1 MKPLLYLLSILFL
14 LTSCKE
20 NKKEEV
26 ARLVQEWQG
35 KEIVFP
41 KNITFTRFVTDTVD
55 YQIPQSDYKVLI
67 YVDSIGCTS
76 CKLQL
81 PRWKELIAY
90 TDSVTGNNIPFLF
103 FFQSKDDK
111 ELRYILKR
119 DNFNRPVC
127 IDRNSELDKLNR
139 FPQNITFQTFLLDK
153 DNRVVVIGNPIHNL
167 AVKDLYLKQITGIQ
181 NKETLT
187 VTTLEPEKTEYD
199 LGTVLNGTTKEQTI
213 TIRNVGT
220 NVFKLKGFTTSCDC
234 TEATCEWKELQPG
247 ESGIIT
253 VSYKAEQPGDFLR
266 TVDIYGNIPNKSL
279 TLSFIGTVTEK

>member
-1 MKPLLYLLSILFL
+1 MKQLLYILSIFFL
-14 LTSCKE
+14 VASCKE

-35 KEIVFP
+35 KEINFP

-67 YVDSIGCTS
+67 YVDSMGCTS

-81 PRWKELIAY
+81 PKWKELIAY
-90 TDSVTGNNIPFLF
+90 TDSATGGSIPFLF

-119 DNFNRPVC
+119 DNFNRPIC
-127 IDRNSELDKLNR
+127 LDRNNELDKLNR

-199 LGTVLNGTTKEQTI
+199 LGTVLNGTTKEQTV
-213 TIRNVGT
+213 TIRNIGA
-220 NVFKLKGFTTSCDC
+220 NIFKLKGFTTSCDC
-234 TEATCEWKELQPG
+234 TEATCNWQELQPG
-247 ESGIIT
+247 ENGIIT
-253 VSYKAEQPGDFLR
+253 VRYKAEQPGDFLR
-266 TVDIYGNIPNKSL
+266 TVDIYGNISNKSL
-279 TLSFIGTVTEK
+279 TLSFIGTVIEK

>member
-1 MKPLLYLLSILFL
+1 MKSLLYLLSILFL

-81 PRWKELIAY
+81 PKWKELIVY
-90 TDSVTGNNIPFLF
+90 TDSVTGGSIPFLF

-111 ELRYILKR
+111 ELRYILKQ
-119 DNFNRPVC
+119 DNFDRPVY
-127 IDRNSELDKLNR
+127 IDRDSELDKLNH

-153 DNRVVVIGNPIHNL
+153 DNKVVVIGNPIHNL

-266 TVDIYGNIPNKSL
+266 TVDISGNIPNKSL
-279 TLSFIGTVTEK
+279 TLSFIGTVIEK

>member
-1 MKPLLYLLSILFL
+1 MKPLLYILSILFL

-41 KNITFTRFVTDTVD
+41 QNITFTRYAIDTVD
-55 YQIPQSDYKVLI
+55 YLIPQSDYKVLI
-67 YVDSIGCTS
+67 YVDSMGCTS
-76 CKLQL
+76 CKLQ
-81 PRWKELIAY
+81 PPKWKELIAY
-90 TDSVTGNNIPFLF
+90 TDSVTGSSIPFLF

-119 DNFNRPVC
+119 DNFNRPIC
-127 IDRNSELDKLNR
+127 LDRNNELDKLNR

-187 VTTLEPEKTEYD
+187 VTTLKPEKIEYD
-199 LGTVLNGTTKEQTI
+199 LGTVLNGTTKEQTV
-213 TIRNVGT
+213 TIRNIGA
-220 NVFKLKGFTTSCDC
+220 NIFKLKGFTTSCDC
-234 TEATCEWKELQPG
+234 TEAICNWQELQPG
-247 ESGIIT
+247 ENGIIT
-253 VSYKAEQPGDFLR
+253 VRYKAEQPGDFLR
-266 TVDIYGNIPNKSL
+266 TVDIYGNISNKSL
-279 TLSFIGTVTEK
+279 TLSFIGTVIEK

>member
-1 MKPLLYLLSILFL
+1 MKSLLYLLSILFL

-35 KEIVFP
+35 KEINFP

-67 YVDSIGCTS
+67 YVDSMGCTS

-81 PRWKELIAY
+81 PKWKELIAY
-90 TDSVTGNNIPFLF
+90 TDSATGGSIPFLF

-119 DNFNRPVC
+119 DNFNRPIC
-127 IDRNSELDKLNR
+127 LDRNNELDKLNR

-199 LGTVLNGTTKEQTI
+199 LGTVLNGTTKEQTV
-213 TIRNVGT
+213 TIRNIGA
-220 NVFKLKGFTTSCDC
+220 NIFKLKGFTTSCDC
-234 TEATCEWKELQPG
+234 TEATCNWQELQPG
-247 ESGIIT
+247 ENGIIT
-253 VSYKAEQPGDFLR
+253 VRYKAEQPGDFLR
-266 TVDIYGNIPNKSL
+266 TVDIYGNISNKSL
-279 TLSFIGTVTEK
+279 TLSFIGTVIEK